1 MFRLIGRIFW
11 AIVFMAIG
19 AAAWNWRDV
28 WMPRARQV
36 ISATLPDGAA
46 PGWAVITAEGAQRTL
61 TRAQR
66 LSSSTGPAYV
76 NVAAA
81 DFAAY
86 ALGSALVQIAE
97 TDSTPEA
104 LAEDGKLWLRADV
117 RLADLGGRE
126 ALGPLAAMFND
137 AEPVLIAG
145 RLEAVRPGLAQFRIT
160 DAALKELKV
169 PSAALSRLV
178 SRWGPADRPD
188 GVSPDA
194 LPVQLPSYVADLRVT
209 NGRVT
214 LYKTVE

>member
-1 MFRLIGRIFW
+1 MFRFVGRIIS
-11 AIVFMAIG
+11 AIIFMLIG
-19 AAAWNWRDV
+19 AAAWHWRDV
-28 WMPRARQV
+28 WMPKAKEV
-36 ISATLPDGAA
+36 ISARLPDGAA
-46 PGWAVITAEGAQRTL
+46 PGWEVITPAGAQRTL

-66 LSSSTGPAYV
+66 LNSSTGPAYV

-86 ALGSALVQIAE
+86 ALGSALQQIAE
-97 TDSTPEA
+97 NDSTPEA

-126 ALGPLAAMFND
+126 ALGPLASMLND

-160 DAALKELKV
+160 DAALKELKI
-169 PSAALSRLV
+169 PSSALSQLV
-178 SRWGPADRPD
+178 RRWAPGGRPE
-188 GVSPDA
+188 GVSSDA
-194 LPVQLPSYVADLRVT
+194 LPVQLPSYVADLRIT